1 MARQLLGAVVL
12 ALLVG
17 GCDAGRRRQDDG
29 QPTTELAFAVH
40 GMINNFAP
48 AQLPGGVLHGWFSPG
63 DSPPCTVDCPGGTVM
78 AAPGNG
84 ILVGDVTQDDPVSA
98 IRATQDD
105 NTRSEAILHGISG
118 DLQDIVSSVSHA
130 DRLKHDVETKMD
142 KIKSNNALLSA
153 RLDSIMEQPGE
164 TGEGGPRGP
173 RGSSGPRGE
182 MGPVGKWVRGPNGID
197 GPRGTP
203 GRMGPPGKDGAEGPK
218 GASGY
223 AGPIGKDGPDGH
235 PGAAGFANLQR
246 GPPGPPGAA
255 GAPGDQGPEGGPG
268 MNGPDGVDGQSP
280 RGPPGAPG
288 PRGYQGGRAPQ
299 QDVAPPQDGE
309 GSELAAKQQ
318 ALQRSAGGHGGA
330 KQQALTRSA
339 GGHGGAKQQALG
351 RSVGVHGGGAVTA
364 EKQQATE
371 RSAGGH
377 VGVAVV
383 SERDLRSKVSKM
395 VAKIAKH
402 A

>member
-1 MARQLLGAVVL
+1 MGAAPWRENGTKVIEGVGSQRDAWLSCRWGTAHAQGHRHTRETGGGVNCAAERKWREGRWDRIVCRDQKRGRSGQGGTSCWSRCGEAGGGCADAQPWRHLRTRMREQARGKPSYPNSSFATRNSPKLKAATFGLLAKGRRAGQGAGMARQLLGAVVL

-173 RGSSGPRGE
+173 RVSSSPTFCFCYPISSPPNANMSGQRRRLCAGPCSSESGLHRS
-182 MGPVGKWVRGPNGID
+182 RSHACQ
-197 GPRGTP
+197 RGT
-203 GRMGPPGKDGAEGPK
+203 
-218 GASGY
+218 
-223 AGPIGKDGPDGH
+223 H
-235 PGAAGFANLQR
+235 
-246 GPPGPPGAA
+246 
-255 GAPGDQGPEGGPG
+255 APHI
-268 MNGPDGVDGQSP
+268 
-280 RGPPGAPG
+280 
-288 PRGYQGGRAPQ
+288 
-299 QDVAPPQDGE
+299 
-309 GSELAAKQQ
+309 
-318 ALQRSAGGHGGA
+318 RS
-330 KQQALTRSA
+330 L
-339 GGHGGAKQQALG
+339 
-351 RSVGVHGGGAVTA
+351 
-364 EKQQATE
+364 
-371 RSAGGH
+371 
-377 VGVAVV
+377 
-383 SERDLRSKVSKM
+383 
-395 VAKIAKH
+395 
-402 A
+402 